1 MEGNKGKQMIA
12 TITLNPAI
20 DKSIF
25 IQNFTIG
32 KTNRAHV
39 DRIDPG
45 GKGINVAKVLKQL
58 GCQVITS
65 GFLAGNNGRYI
76 SSFLTEQGIM
86 NDFIVIPGETRQN
99 LKIIDPIK
107 KTITE
112 INEPGA
118 EVDECYLKQL
128 MDKVKELASQ
138 CQVIV
143 FSGSLPPGLP
153 DYAYKELILLA
164 KERGTQTILDTGGIA
179 LWQGLAAC
187 PTLIKPNKY
196 EVEEV
201 LQVKVSEDKLVNI
214 AERLLASGPEIVVIS
229 LGARGALLASR
240 QQKMRAYPPV
250 VEANST
256 VGAGDAMVAVFAYG
270 LERGL
275 SLTDTLRLATAVS
288 AAAAAAHGSEVGDI
302 ELAKN
307 MLPEVK
313 IQEI

>member
-1 MEGNKGKQMIA
+1 MIA

-20 DKSIF
+20 DKSI
-25 IQNFTIG
+25 IISKFTIG
-32 KTNRAHV
+32 KTNRARV

-76 SSFLTEQGIM
+76 AAYLTEQEIM
-86 NDFIVIPGETRQN
+86 NEFIVIPGETRQN
-99 LKIIDPIK
+99 LKIVDPVR

-118 EVDECYLKQL
+118 EVDESYLKQL
-128 MDKVKELASQ
+128 KDKVEELAAQ

-153 DYAYKELILLA
+153 DHTYKQLILLA
-164 KERGTQTILDTGGIA
+164 KERGAQTILDTGGKA
-179 LWQGLAAC
+179 LWKGLEAC
-187 PTLIKPNKY
+187 PTLIKPNKQ
-196 EVEEV
+196 EVEEL
-201 LQVKVSEDKLVNI
+201 LQMEVGGG
-214 AERLLASGPEIVVIS
+214 RLLDAADHLLNLGLDVVVIS
-229 LGARGALLASR
+229 LGAEGALLASGN
-240 QQKMRAYPPV
+240 QKLRAHPPA

-275 SLTDTLRLATAVS
+275 PLAETLRLATAVS
-288 AAAAAAHGSEVGDI
+288 AATAAAHGSEVGDI

-307 MLPEVK
+307 MLHEVK